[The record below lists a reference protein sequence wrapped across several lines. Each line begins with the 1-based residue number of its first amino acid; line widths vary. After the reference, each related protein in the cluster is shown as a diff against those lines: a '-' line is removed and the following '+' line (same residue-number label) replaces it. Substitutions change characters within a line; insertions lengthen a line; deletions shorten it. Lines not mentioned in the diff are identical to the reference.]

1 MNYSLNQLSKCGR
14 HWRFWNYKDIV
25 IFENFLFW
33 WGQPNIMMILE
44 FHQMVQSLLKL
55 CLKFLSM
62 CPFKA
67 NKGVLQDWFTKCLP
81 MTFGQINGDNIR
93 GSWVWQ
99 TWEVAKFS
107 GIVNNIG
114 KSTPFLMCKVKIFP
128 LGFKKWKDWRI
139 YYWILVG
146 ILRIC

>member
-1 MNYSLNQLSKCGR
+1 
-14 HWRFWNYKDIV
+14 
-25 IFENFLFW
+25 
-33 WGQPNIMMILE
+33 MMILE

-93 GSWVWQ
+93 GSWV
-99 TWEVAKFS
+99 
-107 GIVNNIG
+107 
-114 KSTPFLMCKVKIFP
+114 
-128 LGFKKWKDWRI
+128 
-139 YYWILVG
+139 
-146 ILRIC
+146 